1 MNNKEFVKEIINT
14 VSDEYIDTYQQI
26 YSSTL
31 IDNKIKKDPYWF
43 DALTFYQSLSQK
55 DKETLF
61 KIIKQTTIDTTSTI
75 LGIIDGPVS
84 LNQISGDFT
93 LTYTENEKTVIL
105 NGDLQDE
112 FLTQITERNRSQW
125 YISNYNKGNIVMG
138 LKQKIIY
145 KNSKNEKIKLILE
158 PWAEEYNIESNSE
171 VEIIVEGDIEK
182 GYLMIESEI
191 DRVVIYGWQGSL
203 IQVFKNGKLID

>member
-1 MNNKEFVKEIINT
+1 MHNKEFVKELINT

-75 LGIIDGPVS
+75 LGIIDGPMS

-112 FLTQITERNRSQW
+112 FLTQITERNRSQ
-125 YISNYNKGNIVMG
+125 
-138 LKQKIIY
+138 
-145 KNSKNEKIKLILE
+145 
-158 PWAEEYNIESNSE
+158 
-171 VEIIVEGDIEK
+171 
-182 GYLMIESEI
+182 
-191 DRVVIYGWQGSL
+191 
-203 IQVFKNGKLID
+203 

>member
-1 MNNKEFVKEIINT
+1 MNNKEFVKELINT

-93 LTYTENEKTVIL
+93 LTYTENKKTVIL

-112 FLTQITERNRSQW
+112 FLTQITERNRSQ
-125 YISNYNKGNIVMG
+125 
-138 LKQKIIY
+138 
-145 KNSKNEKIKLILE
+145 
-158 PWAEEYNIESNSE
+158 
-171 VEIIVEGDIEK
+171 
-182 GYLMIESEI
+182 
-191 DRVVIYGWQGSL
+191 
-203 IQVFKNGKLID
+203 

>member
-14 VSDEYIDTYQQI
+14 VSDKYIDTYQQI

-84 LNQISGDFT
+84 LNQLSGDFT

-112 FLTQITERNRSQW
+112 FLTQITERDISQ
-125 YISNYNKGNIVMG
+125 
-138 LKQKIIY
+138 
-145 KNSKNEKIKLILE
+145 
-158 PWAEEYNIESNSE
+158 
-171 VEIIVEGDIEK
+171 
-182 GYLMIESEI
+182 
-191 DRVVIYGWQGSL
+191 
-203 IQVFKNGKLID
+203 

>member
-55 DKETLF
+55 DKKTLF
-61 KIIKQTTIDTTSTI
+61 KIIKQATIDTTSTI

-112 FLTQITERNRSQW
+112 FLTQITERNRSQ
-125 YISNYNKGNIVMG
+125 
-138 LKQKIIY
+138 
-145 KNSKNEKIKLILE
+145 
-158 PWAEEYNIESNSE
+158 
-171 VEIIVEGDIEK
+171 
-182 GYLMIESEI
+182 
-191 DRVVIYGWQGSL
+191 
-203 IQVFKNGKLID
+203 

>member
-1 MNNKEFVKEIINT
+1 MNNKEFVKELINT

-112 FLTQITERNRSQW
+112 FLTQITERNRSQ
-125 YISNYNKGNIVMG
+125 
-138 LKQKIIY
+138 
-145 KNSKNEKIKLILE
+145 
-158 PWAEEYNIESNSE
+158 
-171 VEIIVEGDIEK
+171 
-182 GYLMIESEI
+182 
-191 DRVVIYGWQGSL
+191 
-203 IQVFKNGKLID
+203 